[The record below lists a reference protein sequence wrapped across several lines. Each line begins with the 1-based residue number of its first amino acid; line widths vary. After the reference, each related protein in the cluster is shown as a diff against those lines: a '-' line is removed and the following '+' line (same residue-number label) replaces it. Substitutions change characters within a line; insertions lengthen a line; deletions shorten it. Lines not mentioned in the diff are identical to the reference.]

1 MNKIIVLLLSVFI
14 IICISCSKNNNYI
27 KVNQIYTKYIDLDH
41 ANNKINIDDTR
52 IIEKSKDMLSS
63 IYGVDDFSRYIID
76 SDFSGNNNFYI
87 YFSDEDGSG
96 YFISYNIDKGI
107 VMSLNKIGSDDRFTT
122 GDYKSLDE
130 LIEII
135 KTNLK
140 ELEIDDLE
148 SYEMSGYNYY
158 SSYLEV
164 NFTNIYIQSK
174 IKVIVKLYSGELLD
188 YNFISL

>member
-1 MNKIIVLLLSVFI
+1 MNKIIALLLSILI
-14 IICISCSKNNNYI
+14 IIGILCSQNNNHI

-52 IIEKSKDMLSS
+52 IIEKSKEMLSS
-63 IYGVDDFSRYIID
+63 IYGVDNFSKYIID
-76 SDFSGNNNFYI
+76 SDFSGNNIFYI
-87 YFSDEDGSG
+87 YFYDKDGSG

-107 VMSLNKIGSDDRFTT
+107 VMSLSKLGSDDRFTT
-122 GDYKSLDE
+122 GDYKSLDN

-140 ELEIDDLE
+140 ELQVDDLE
-148 SYEMSGYNYY
+148 SYEMTGYNYY

-164 NFTNIYIQSK
+164 NFTNIDTQSK
-174 IKVIVKLYSGELLD
+174 IKAIVKLYSGELLD